1 MRQSSLVF
9 ERDNH
14 ETGKQFISS
23 TCVKR
28 LRSTEEKEIDPL
40 LTDFWYSDAMLD
52 VIRFEDVN
60 FRGYPQEP
68 QLQWTPKSQ
77 NTIKTKL

>member
-1 MRQSSLVF
+1 MTRKQLV
-9 ERDNH
+9 
-14 ETGKQFISS
+14 SS

-28 LRSTEEKEIDPL
+28 LRSTEAKEIDPFL
-40 LTDFWYSDAMLD
+40 IDFWYSDAMLD
-52 VIRFEDVN
+52 VIRLDDVN

-77 NTIKTKL
+77 NKINTNYRIQQKKMPCIFQK